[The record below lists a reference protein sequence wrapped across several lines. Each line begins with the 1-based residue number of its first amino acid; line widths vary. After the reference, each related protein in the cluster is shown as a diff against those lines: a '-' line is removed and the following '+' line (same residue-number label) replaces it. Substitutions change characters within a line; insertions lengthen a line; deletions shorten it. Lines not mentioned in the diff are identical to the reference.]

1 MTEPQINEVC
11 ELMKQTIAE
20 ELGLRCGHRIK
31 GKKVYSQPG
40 YQDPGKHDFFVDFPC
55 SANVKARLFIK
66 DNTSYACVYG
76 NGFRGEGGTRAKIS
90 AREREVAGL
99 GIEKFKVSS
108 SNPKLKSPEKD
119 MAVWC
124 GFHHGGGENWYAN
137 RQQVIAT
144 IKDFLKWLRK
154 IVACPEHKQPI
165 SKEGVAMLPSNTENK
180 WEGWDEYRAYWDNF
194 VKEWFT
200 CKESAHN
207 PMSLPD
213 DSLTK
218 ALDSYFAEDLDPI
231 RGCDDAKLSRNEL
244 PEPYMGNP
252 QGAKFVIVQM
262 NPGMSELGEETKY
275 YSNLNST
282 NGFLI
287 RDFAE
292 CCEKKYSNWI
302 DRWSLFKAEY
312 PNVPKYPNGVP
323 PSKVCGHD
331 WWWHPNRRQWIKC
344 FAECDL
350 SEVFVIESCPYHS
363 RKFDSAMAMRKDY
376 LLQRVILPAAKA
388 CRENDLN
395 CVVCLGSKMKDFLE
409 NVLKARLV
417 MQWNGGIFEK
427 EKEDGGWYTNCVTG
441 QKEEILEWPPCENG
455 KAISRWY
462 QLYEVPI
469 GGGEVCRFLSMYAN
483 CMRFPGENFRKVEER
498 IKRDLARG

>member
-1 MTEPQINEVC
+1 
-11 ELMKQTIAE
+11 
-20 ELGLRCGHRIK
+20 
-31 GKKVYSQPG
+31 
-40 YQDPGKHDFFVDFPC
+40 
-55 SANVKARLFIK
+55 
-66 DNTSYACVYG
+66 
-76 NGFRGEGGTRAKIS
+76 
-90 AREREVAGL
+90 
-99 GIEKFKVSS
+99 
-108 SNPKLKSPEKD
+108 
-119 MAVWC
+119 
-124 GFHHGGGENWYAN
+124 
-137 RQQVIAT
+137 
-144 IKDFLKWLRK
+144 
-154 IVACPEHKQPI
+154 
-165 SKEGVAMLPSNTENK
+165 MLPSNTENK
-180 WEGWDEYRAYWDNF
+180 WAGWDEYRAYWDEF
-194 VKEWFT
+194 VRRWFDA
-200 CKESAHN
+200 KNADALA
-207 PMSLPD
+207 LPD

-218 ALDSYFAEDLDPI
+218 ALHSYFAEGLDPI
-231 RGCDDAKLSRNEL
+231 RGRDDAKLSRNEL

-262 NPGMSELGEETKY
+262 NPGMSEMGEETKY
-275 YSNLNST
+275 YSNLNSP

-331 WWWHPNRRQWIKC
+331 WWWHPNRRHWIKC

-388 CRENDLN
+388 CRENNLN

-427 EKEDGGWYTNCVTG
+427 EKKDGGWYTNCVTG

-483 CMRFPGENFRKVEER
+483 CMRFPGEDFRKVEER